1 MIYAFDRFEIDT
13 SRVELRRE
21 GEPVPIEPR
30 VFSLLCLLVENRDR
44 VLSRDELL
52 EKIWDGRFVSDAAI
66 STSIHSARRALA
78 DDGAAP
84 RFLKTV
90 RGHGFRF
97 VAEVRVEAPPGAPA
111 QAAEGRTDLPGPHRS
126 GRPTIAVLPFRL
138 ISDPGP
144 WPAIADAIPVE
155 LISALSRLRWLSVIA
170 RGSSF
175 RFRGVEATPAV
186 EGLLGARY
194 CLAGAVEVAG
204 RTLSVFVD
212 LIDAAES
219 RVLWSERIHQP
230 LDDLHALREAL
241 VRKVVTALE
250 LEIPLNEASPL
261 RGKPSESLD
270 AWGAY
275 HLGLQ
280 HMYRFSRADNEA
292 AAGLFRRAVT
302 LDPHFVR
309 AHAGLS
315 FTSFQAAFLRY
326 AADPAAEAALARGHA
341 ERAVELDPLDPMAN
355 FTLGRALWLEGTP
368 DTGLPW
374 LARATEVNPNF
385 AQGFYAR
392 AWADIMAGR
401 AAEGRANVDVAM
413 RLSPIDPLLYAM
425 QATRAITHLQ
435 RGELDEAALWADRA
449 ARAPGSHYLVAA
461 IAVGVH
467 EQAGLHEKAQAWAKS
482 VRHRRPGMTR
492 ADFFQAFPF
501 EDPETRETLSEALR
515 RSGI

>member
-1 MIYAFDRFEIDT
+1 MIFIFDRFELDT
-13 SRVELRRE
+13 ARIELRRDQ
-21 GEPVPIEPR
+21 EPVPVEPR

-44 VLSRDELL
+44 VLTRDELV

-66 STSIHSARRALA
+66 STAIHSARRAL
-78 DDGAAP
+78 DDGGSSP

-97 VAEVRVEAPPGAPA
+97 VAGVRVEEVRGGPA
-111 QAAEGRTDLPGPHRS
+111 RGDDADPTLLTPARWS
-126 GRPTIAVLPFRL
+126 RPTIAVLPFRL
-138 ISDPGP
+138 IGEPGP
-144 WPAIADAIPVE
+144 WPAIAEAIPAE
-155 LISALSRLRWLSVIA
+155 LITALSRLRWLCVIA

-175 RFRGVEATPAV
+175 RFRGIDATQSV

-194 CLAGAVEVAG
+194 CLAGAVEVTG

-219 RVLWSERIHQP
+219 RVLWSERIRQP
-230 LDDLHALREAL
+230 LDEVHALREAL

-250 LEIPLNEASPL
+250 LEIPLYEASPL

-280 HMYRFSRADNEA
+280 HMYRFSRTDNEA

-315 FTSFQAAFLRY
+315 FTSFQSAFLRY
-326 AADPAAEAALARGHA
+326 AADPAAEAAHARRHA
-341 ERAVELDPLDPMAN
+341 ERAVELDPVDPMAN
-355 FTLGRALWLEGTP
+355 FTLGRSLWLEGTP
-368 DTGLPW
+368 DAGLPW
-374 LARATEVNPNF
+374 LAQATELNPNF

-401 AAEGRANVDVAM
+401 AAEGRTNVDVAM

-435 RGELDEAALWADRA
+435 TGQMVEACLWADRA
-449 ARAPGSHYLVAA
+449 ARAPGSHFLVAA
-461 IAVGVH
+461 ISAGIHERAGVH
-467 EQAGLHEKAQAWAKS
+467 ETAQAWAHV
-482 VRHRRPGMTR
+482 VRRRRPEMTR

-501 EDPETRETLSEALR
+501 EDAATRVELTEGLR
-515 RSGI
+515 RVGI

>member
-13 SRVELRRE
+13 SRVELRRD
-21 GEPVPIEPR
+21 GEPVPVEPR

-66 STSIHSARRALA
+66 STAIHSARRALA
-78 DDGAAP
+78 HDGAAP
-84 RFLKTV
+84 RFLRTV

-97 VAEVRVEAPPGAPA
+97 VAEVRVEAPPVAPA
-111 QAAEGRTDLPGPHRS
+111 QAADEDPRFHAPERS

-138 ISDPGP
+138 IGDPGP

-155 LISALSRLRWLSVIA
+155 LITALSRLRWLTVIA

-175 RFRGVEATPAV
+175 RFRGVEAPQAI
-186 EGLLGARY
+186 EELLGARY
-194 CLAGAVEVAG
+194 SLGGAVEVTG
-204 RTLSVFVD
+204 RRLSVFVD
-212 LIDAAES
+212 LMDAAES
-219 RVLWSERIHQP
+219 RLLWSERVHQP
-230 LDDLHALREAL
+230 FDDVHALREAL
-241 VRKVVTALE
+241 VRKVITALE

-261 RGKPSESLD
+261 RSRPSESLD

-292 AAGLFRRAVT
+292 AAGLFRRAVA

-315 FTSFQAAFLRY
+315 FTSFQSAFLRY
-326 AADPAAEAALARGHA
+326 AADPAAEAALARRHA
-341 ERAVELDPLDPMAN
+341 ERAVELDPVDPMAN

-368 DTGLPW
+368 DVGLPW
-374 LARATEVNPNF
+374 LLRATEVNPNF

-401 AAEGRANVDVAM
+401 AAAGRENVDVAM

-435 RGELDEAALWADRA
+435 TSDMEEAALWADRA

-461 IAVGVH
+461 IAAGVH
-467 EQAGLHEKAQAWAKS
+467 EQAGLHDKAQAWAKA
-482 VRHRRPGMTR
+482 VRTRRPGMTR
-492 ADFFQAFPF
+492 EDFFRAFPF
-501 EDPETRETLSEALR
+501 DDPETRETLFTALR
-515 RSGI
+515 RIGI